1 MTHLGSSGDPFRG
14 QRSERERGPEPLG
27 DILARLFVSRGWGRK
42 SERLRLEA
50 AWQATIEP
58 SWRDNTR
65 VLALRRGVLEI
76 EVKTATLLQE
86 LSQFHR
92 RRLLAAL
99 RQALPGLTINDLRF
113 RAGAW

>member
-1 MTHLGSSGDPFRG
+1 MNERVGIGGGLSDDGR
-14 QRSERERGPEPLG
+14 RERGPETLG
-27 DILARLFVSRGWGRK
+27 DILSRLFISRGWGRK

-50 AWQATIEP
+50 AWQAAIEP
-58 SWRDNTR
+58 AWREATR
-65 VLALRRGVLEI
+65 VAGLRRGVLEV
-76 EVKTATLLQE
+76 EVRTAALLQE

-99 RQALPGLTINDLRF
+99 RQSLPGLTIADLRF

>member
-1 MTHLGSSGDPFRG
+1 MSGRPTDRPVRG
-14 QRSERERGPEPLG
+14 AEPLA

-50 AWQATIEP
+50 AWQAAIEP
-58 SWRDNTR
+58 AWKEQTR
-65 VLALRRGVLEI
+65 VLGLRRGVLEV
-76 EVKTATLLQE
+76 EVKTAVLLQE
-86 LSQFHR
+86 LTQFHK

-99 RQALPGLTINDLRF
+99 RHRLAGLTITDLRF